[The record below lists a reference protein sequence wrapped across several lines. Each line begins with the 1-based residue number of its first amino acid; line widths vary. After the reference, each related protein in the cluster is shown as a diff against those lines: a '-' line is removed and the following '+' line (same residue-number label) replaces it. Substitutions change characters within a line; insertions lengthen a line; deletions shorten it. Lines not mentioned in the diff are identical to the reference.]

1 MNKILRKKL
10 SSEHIRKARK
20 AAYWQEGYDEWKKHG
35 AIYPSLNISELI
47 NDDLLQE
54 YMDNGWNTITDVY
67 KSSII
72 NDLSNKNIKINNNNV
87 LLNNFNSNS
96 IDKQELVLGILGS
109 IRKYMVKT
117 IFKCIQDNL
126 KCEKMNEI
134 SFSGSTNIT
143 SDFDISILGPNG
155 NLIMWRMF
163 VTFLAK
169 YGDSLPDAFDTNLYS
184 SPMYIHKSN
193 DYTNII
199 CKSKD
204 IFIQRVDFNNR
215 FFTLVPFTKEDIDI
229 ELNWAFIKLLGRN
242 IKIHDNLIKYFYNA
256 CKYKEAMDNLE
267 EEICKDKTYLEIS
280 LQNNLHPSNTINK
293 DTKYLI
299 KRYYLQYIWQKKIHK
314 YIYSSDTNNCD
325 FKRKK
330 IYLRDSL
337 IAETNIFFYSNIVNY
352 FSSDAYYTS
361 SSVNAIV
368 IEDQKNIQ
376 LYLSNRSKE
385 IIYKMY
391 IVAAVENLGDMINH
405 INKNFKKL
413 ESNNRVTINNIK
425 IILIKNSKYLFRI
438 YKCLGKVD
446 EKYTYLAMNIFDNVL
461 QFRGNYNIFEANQ
474 QNIFKYLYYN
484 NEKNINTYLNNIQKI
499 VLSEINE
506 LFYLFEK

>member
-1 MNKILRKKL
+1 MNNILKKKI

-20 AAYWQEGYDEWKKHG
+20 AAYWQEEYDEWKKQG

-54 YMDNGWNTITDVY
+54 YMDNGWNTITEVY
-67 KSSII
+67 KSNII
-72 NDLSNKNIKINNNNV
+72 TDLGNKKIKISRNNL
-87 LLNNFNSNS
+87 LLNNFNNNS
-96 IDKQELVLGILGS
+96 IDKQELILGILGS

-117 IFKCIQDNL
+117 IFKCVQDNL
-126 KCEKMNEI
+126 IGKKNNEI

-155 NLIMWRMF
+155 NIIMWRMF

-184 SPMYIHKSN
+184 SPIYINKSK
-193 DYTNII
+193 DYCNII
-199 CKSKD
+199 CKSKN
-204 IFIQRVDFNNR
+204 IFVQRVDFHNR
-215 FFTLVPFTKEDIDI
+215 FFTLVPFTKEDINV
-229 ELNWAFIKLLGRN
+229 ELNWSFVKLLGLS
-242 IKIHDNLIKYFYNA
+242 IEIPDNLKEYFKNA
-256 CKYKEAMDNLE
+256 LKYKKAMDNLE
-267 EEICKDKTYLEIS
+267 KKISNDKTYLEIS

-314 YIYSSDTNNCD
+314 YIYSSDSDNFD
-325 FKRKK
+325 FRREK
-330 IYLRDSL
+330 IFLDDSFK
-337 IAETNIFFYSNIVNY
+337 EEDNIFFYSNIVNY

-368 IEDQKNIQ
+368 IEDQKNT
-376 LYLSNRSKE
+376 LLDLSDRSKE
-385 IIYKMY
+385 IKYKMY
-391 IVAAVENLGDMINH
+391 IVAAIENLGDMINH
-405 INKNFKKL
+405 LIKNYKKL
-413 ESNNRVTINNIK
+413 ELDNRVTINNIK

-446 EKYTYLAMNIFDNVL
+446 DKYTILAINILDNVL
-461 QFRGNYNIFEANQ
+461 QFRGNYNIFEANK

-484 NEKNINTYLNNIQKI
+484 NEKDIYKYLKNIQKI
-499 VLSEINE
+499 ILNEINE
-506 LFYLFEK
+506 LFYLF